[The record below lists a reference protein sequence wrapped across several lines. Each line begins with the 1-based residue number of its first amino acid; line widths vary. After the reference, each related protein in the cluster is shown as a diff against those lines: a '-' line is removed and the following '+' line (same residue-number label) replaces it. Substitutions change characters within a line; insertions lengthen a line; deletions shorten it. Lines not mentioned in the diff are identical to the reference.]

1 MTSEQL
7 FFSHCGDPFGSGTS
21 SKLVPQNIQ
30 SELANLKQI
39 TFEVTENCNL
49 RCQYCGLGS
58 YYSSE
63 AKEELAYLDV
73 SKATAIIDYLL
84 NVFRSKAN
92 YSENRTVTLSFY
104 GGEPLLNTP
113 LIEKVINYA
122 ENSKAR
128 GISFRYSMTTNA
140 MLLDKHMDM
149 LVAKNFNLLISLDGN
164 RIHHSYRTTKMGENS
179 FTKVIQ
185 SINLLRRKYP
195 DFFKKNV
202 NFNSVIHNRNS
213 VQEVFEYFK
222 INFNKTPYLSELNTT
237 GITKEMRQEFLQ
249 TYRNVNESLHQS
261 ENYEEIKD
269 VLFLNEPTLKSLAFF
284 IIHNSSN
291 VFSRY
296 GDLLSKNK
304 TAQSI
309 PTGTCYPFSRKI
321 FITARGKILPCERI
335 SHKYALGEVTEN
347 GVNLDL
353 VEIAEKYNSYFNKFT
368 RMCDSCYNRGS
379 CVQCIFQL
387 DDLEEKHP
395 LCYGY
400 MDKTRFNQ
408 HVSGFM
414 RMLEK
419 NPEYYFRIIEDAT
432 FY

>member
-149 LVAKNFNLLISLDGN
+149 LVAKNFNLLI
-164 RIHHSYRTTKMGENS
+164 
-179 FTKVIQ
+179 
-185 SINLLRRKYP
+185 
-195 DFFKKNV
+195 
-202 NFNSVIHNRNS
+202 
-213 VQEVFEYFK
+213 K
-222 INFNKTPYLSELNTT
+222 I
-237 GITKEMRQEFLQ
+237 GR
-249 TYRNVNESLHQS
+249 
-261 ENYEEIKD
+261 
-269 VLFLNEPTLKSLAFF
+269 A
-284 IIHNSSN
+284 
-291 VFSRY
+291 
-296 GDLLSKNK
+296 
-304 TAQSI
+304 
-309 PTGTCYPFSRKI
+309 
-321 FITARGKILPCERI
+321 
-335 SHKYALGEVTEN
+335 
-347 GVNLDL
+347 
-353 VEIAEKYNSYFNKFT
+353 
-368 RMCDSCYNRGS
+368 
-379 CVQCIFQL
+379 
-387 DDLEEKHP
+387 
-395 LCYGY
+395 
-400 MDKTRFNQ
+400 
-408 HVSGFM
+408 HV
-414 RMLEK
+414 
-419 NPEYYFRIIEDAT
+419 
-432 FY
+432 